1 MLTGKRIILGITGSI
16 AAYKAAE
23 IVRRLK
29 ALNAEVWVVMTRG
42 GTWFITPL
50 TLQTLSCNP
59 VYTETFVLQEG
70 SRITHINLIKDA
82 DLFLIAPATANIIGK
97 IAAGI
102 GDDLLTT
109 MALAARCPV
118 IIAPAMDSDMYNN
131 PILQKNIA
139 RLKETGLRFIE
150 PEEGELAS
158 GLVGKGR
165 LARIEN
171 ITSTVIDLLVVNPVR
186 DLSLNGVKKDLK
198 GEVVLVTAGPTRE
211 YIDPVRFISNRSSG
225 KMGYA
230 IAASAKER
238 GAEVILVSGPTT
250 LQKPAKSE
258 GIELINVVT
267 ASEMREEVLK
277 NLKRATIVIMAAA
290 VSDYRPADISPEKI
304 KKSGSNVSLDLT
316 ETPDILTEIGK
327 DKGNRIVVGFAAET
341 ENLESNAMLKLK
353 RKNLDIIVA
362 NDVSDPDA
370 GFEVDTNVVTIID
383 KNNEVTPL
391 PRMSKKE
398 VSYRILDKIAKI
410 TKIANLKRTYSRA

>member
-1 MLTGKRIILGITGSI
+1 
-16 AAYKAAE
+16 
-23 IVRRLK
+23 
-29 ALNAEVWVVMTRG
+29 MTRG
-42 GTWFITPL
+42 GTEFITPL
-50 TLQTLSCNP
+50 TLQTLSGNT
-59 VYTETFVLQEG
+59 VYTETFALQEG
-70 SRITHINLIKDA
+70 SKITHINLIKDA
-82 DLFLIAPATANIIGK
+82 DLLLIAPATANIIGK
-97 IAAGI
+97 IAGGI

-131 PILQKNIA
+131 PILQSNIA
-139 RLKETGLRFIE
+139 QLKETGCRFIDT
-150 PEEGELAS
+150 EEGELAS

-165 LARIEN
+165 LAGIEV
-171 ITSTVIDLLVVNPVR
+171 IISAVIDLLVV
-186 DLSLNGVKKDLK
+186 KKDMA

-211 YIDPVRFISNRSSG
+211 YLDPVRFISNRSSG

-410 TKIANLKRTYSRA
+410 AKIANLKEDLQQGMRYTISCILFCCKQYLVDKQ

>member
-23 IVRRLK
+23 IVRRLRS
-29 ALNAEVWVVMTRG
+29 LNAEVWVVMTRG
-42 GTWFITPL
+42 GTEFITPL
-50 TLQTLSCNP
+50 TLQTLSGHT
-59 VYTETFVLQEG
+59 VYTETFALQEG
-70 SRITHINLIKDA
+70 SKITHINLIKDA

-97 IAAGI
+97 FAAGI

-118 IIAPAMDSDMYNN
+118 IIAPAMDSDMYDN
-131 PILQKNIA
+131 PILQNNIA
-139 RLKETGLRFIE
+139 QLKETGCRFIE
-150 PEEGELAS
+150 TEEGELAS

-165 LARIEN
+165 LANIEV
-171 ITSTVIDLLVVNPVR
+171 IISTVIDLLVV
-186 DLSLNGVKKDLK
+186 KKDMA

-211 YIDPVRFISNRSSG
+211 YLDPVRFISNRSSG

-238 GAEVILVSGPTT
+238 GAEVILISGPTT

-267 ASEMREEVLK
+267 ASEMREEALK

-290 VSDYRPADISPEKI
+290 VSDYRPVDISPGKI
-304 KKSGSNVSLDLT
+304 KKSGGNVSLDLT
-316 ETPDILTEIGK
+316 ETPDILTEIGM

-362 NDVSDPDA
+362 NDVLDPDA

-410 TKIANLKRTYSRA
+410 ANLKRTYSRA

>member
-23 IVRRLK
+23 IVRRLRS
-29 ALNAEVWVVMTRG
+29 LNAEVWVIMTRG
-42 GTWFITPL
+42 GTEFITPL
-50 TLQTLSCNP
+50 TLQTLSGNT
-59 VYTETFVLQEG
+59 VYTETFALQEG
-70 SRITHINLIKDA
+70 SKITHINLIKDA
-82 DLFLIAPATANIIGK
+82 DLLLIAPATANIIGK
-97 IAAGI
+97 IAGGI

-131 PILQKNIA
+131 PILQSNIA
-139 RLKETGLRFIE
+139 QLKETGCRFIDT
-150 PEEGELAS
+150 EEGELAS

-165 LARIEN
+165 LASIEV
-171 ITSTVIDLLVVNPVR
+171 IISAVIDLLVV
-186 DLSLNGVKKDLK
+186 KKDMA

-211 YIDPVRFISNRSSG
+211 YLDPVRFISNRSSG

-410 TKIANLKRTYSRA
+410 AKIANLKRTYSRA

>member
-23 IVRRLK
+23 IVRRLRS
-29 ALNAEVWVVMTRG
+29 LNAEVWVIMTRG
-42 GTWFITPL
+42 GTEFITPL
-50 TLQTLSCNP
+50 TLQTLSGNT
-59 VYTETFVLQEG
+59 VYTETFALQEG
-70 SRITHINLIKDA
+70 SKITHINLIKDA
-82 DLFLIAPATANIIGK
+82 DLLLIAPATANIIGK
-97 IAAGI
+97 ISGGI
-102 GDDLLTT
+102 GDNLLTT

-131 PILQKNIA
+131 PILQSNIA
-139 RLKETGLRFIE
+139 QLKETGCRFIDT
-150 PEEGELAS
+150 EEGELAS

-165 LARIEN
+165 LANIEV
-171 ITSTVIDLLVVNPVR
+171 IISTVIDLLVV
-186 DLSLNGVKKDLK
+186 KKDMA

-211 YIDPVRFISNRSSG
+211 YLDPVRFISNRSSG

-304 KKSGSNVSLDLT
+304 KKSGGNVSLDLT

-341 ENLESNAMLKLK
+341 ENLESNALLKLK

-410 TKIANLKRTYSRA
+410 AKIANLKRTYSRA

>member
-23 IVRRLK
+23 IVRRLRS
-29 ALNAEVWVVMTRG
+29 LNAEVWVIMTRG
-42 GTWFITPL
+42 GTEFITPL
-50 TLQTLSCNP
+50 TLQTLSGNT
-59 VYTETFVLQEG
+59 VYTETFALQEG
-70 SRITHINLIKDA
+70 SKITHINLIKDA
-82 DLFLIAPATANIIGK
+82 DLLLIAPATANIIGK
-97 IAAGI
+97 IAGGI

-131 PILQKNIA
+131 PILQSNIA
-139 RLKETGLRFIE
+139 QLKETGCRFIDT
-150 PEEGELAS
+150 EEGELAS

-165 LARIEN
+165 LASIEV
-171 ITSTVIDLLVVNPVR
+171 IISAVIDLLVV
-186 DLSLNGVKKDLK
+186 KKDMA

-211 YIDPVRFISNRSSG
+211 YLDPVRFISNRSSG

-304 KKSGSNVSLDLT
+304 KKSGGNVSLDLT

-410 TKIANLKRTYSRA
+410 AKIANLKRTYSRA